1 MIDFP
6 QTTVVHRR
14 IPKEAFYQHVSLAQ
28 TIKEAFVSDVD
39 RIYIENSLTKERLNL
54 GNDSKVK
61 EILFLSL
68 FVKTQEFDQRIV
80 EAIARQNPHK
90 LIFLLVYGDERQL
103 ALYHGK
109 IYRTEWMPSE
119 KMQLELNGN
128 SLDEIWDSLIEQVAL
143 SEEASVPQQPA
154 SIDDRL
160 VRQDKLQK
168 LEKLIQKTEAATW
181 KEPQP
186 KKKFEL
192 HQKLQA
198 YKKEREEIL
207 NG

>member
-143 SEEASVPQQPA
+143 SEEASVPQQLA

-160 VRQDKLQK
+160 ARQDKLQK

>member
-160 VRQDKLQK
+160 VR
-168 LEKLIQKTEAATW
+168 
-181 KEPQP
+181 
-186 KKKFEL
+186 
-192 HQKLQA
+192 
-198 YKKEREEIL
+198 
-207 NG
+207 